1 MHRIC
6 LGLGLLVLLSGCGS
20 MNRAVG
26 VLPNTLDDLGGRRAP
41 AAGSAASAPAVPVR
55 PAQPGDAALAV
66 RP

>member
-41 AAGSAASAPAVPVR
+41 VAGSTASAPAAPVR